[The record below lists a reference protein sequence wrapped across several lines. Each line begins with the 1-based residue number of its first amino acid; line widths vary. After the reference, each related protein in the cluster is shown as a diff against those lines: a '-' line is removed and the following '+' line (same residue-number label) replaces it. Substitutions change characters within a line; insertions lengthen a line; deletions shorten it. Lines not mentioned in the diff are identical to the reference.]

1 MEDSGTIIQYILLV
15 GGIFTGFFGLVKF
28 IIGKFEK
35 QYDRF
40 MSYFE
45 KKDAHI
51 ERISQKFTQA
61 VEENQSIARD
71 LSVKMNIMNQND
83 DRILKSIESNSHT
96 LDRAVKVIELHEKH
110 DLLKTVQKMGDA
122 TVEDKNNIINGV
134 NSSE

>member
-51 ERISQKFTQA
+51 EKISQRFTDA
-61 VEENQSIARD
+61 IEENQSVTRD
-71 LSVKMNIMNQND
+71 LATKMNTMNQND
-83 DRILKSIESNSHT
+83 DRILKSIESNSQT

-110 DLLKTVQKMGDA
+110 ALLKTVQEMGDQPGEA
-122 TVEDKNNIINGV
+122 TSNIINKK
-134 NSSE
+134 